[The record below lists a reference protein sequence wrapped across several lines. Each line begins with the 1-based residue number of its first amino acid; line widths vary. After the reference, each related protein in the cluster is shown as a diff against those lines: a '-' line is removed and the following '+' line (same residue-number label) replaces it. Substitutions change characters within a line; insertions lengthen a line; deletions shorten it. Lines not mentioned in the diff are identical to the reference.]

1 MDWRA
6 MTIRNVVAIILAA
19 IAFSLWGYIWYATI
33 FDDVWQSL
41 IGRSEQDLIA
51 LAAVRGQW
59 QNFFVIFISLVQAA
73 GLFAVLRLTRAKT
86 FLQYIGVSVLLST
99 LIVLPAL
106 GNATLFAGTPTRLLL
121 LDYGHFLCGYAGMA
135 FVIFL
140 IGHKK
145 TALK

>member
-1 MDWRA
+1 MLRTA
-6 MTIRNVVAIILAA
+6 LAINFAA
-19 IAFSLWGYIWYATI
+19 LAFSLWGYIWYATI

-41 IGRSEQDLIA
+41 IGNSEQDLIA
-51 LAAVRGQW
+51 LAAARGQL
-59 QNFFVIFISLVQAA
+59 QNFFVIFISLIQAA
-73 GLFAVLRLTRAKT
+73 GLFAVLRLARAKT
-86 FLQYIGVSVLLST
+86 FIHHIGISALLST

-106 GNATLFAGTPTRLLL
+106 GNATLFAGTPTQLLI

>member
-1 MDWRA
+1 M
-6 MTIRNVVAIILAA
+6 IRNIIAIILAA
-19 IAFSLWGYIWYATI
+19 IAFSLWGYIWYATV

-41 IGRSEQDLIA
+41 IGNSEQDLIA
-51 LAAVRGQW
+51 LAAARGQW
-59 QNFFVIFISLVQAA
+59 QNFFVIFISLLQAV

-121 LDYGHFLCGYAGMA
+121 LDYGHFLCGYVGMA